1 MTIWNNRA
9 KWRLI
14 CSVSDELVFAFSS
27 PPKKLQPRVGLLTI
41 KTQIG
46 DAAKM
51 NFATSPR
58 SAETAK

>member
-27 PPKKLQPRVGLLTI
+27 PPQKNSNLVL
-41 KTQIG
+41 
-46 DAAKM
+46 A
-51 NFATSPR
+51 F
-58 SAETAK
+58 